1 MNCSCPMI
9 NLGRQAE
16 TLKRMS
22 PENKM
27 NRNFKVLTVSSGKGG
42 VGKTNLVANLAYAL
56 SQRGRKVL
64 VVDADIGLNNIDIIL
79 GMAPKYHIQHVLSG
93 EKRIEEVIF
102 EGPGGINVLPA
113 SNGIQELTQ
122 LENQA
127 KMVLLEELDRISGSY
142 DFLIFDTG
150 AGISG
155 NVTYF
160 CSAAHDILLVATPEP
175 TSHTDVYALMKVLSQ
190 KFQQKRFRLIINMVS
205 SENEALDVFQR
216 LSAVA
221 DKFLANVSLDYLG
234 FILSDPVVSKSVRQQ
249 KPFVEVYPHSKASGC
264 INDLSEKLFLERS
277 MAPREREQSYFW
289 KSVLRV
295 Q

>member
-1 MNCSCPMI
+1 MI

-16 TLKRMS
+16 TLKKMA

-27 NRNFKVLTVSSGKGG
+27 SRNFKVLTVSSGKGG

-56 SQRGRKVL
+56 VQRGRNVL

-79 GMAPKYHIQHVLSG
+79 GMAPKYNIQHVLSG
-93 EKRIEEVIF
+93 EKRIEEVIYD
-102 EGPGGINVLPA
+102 GPGGIKFLPA

-122 LENQA
+122 LKNEA
-127 KMVLLEELDRISGSY
+127 KMILLEELDRISGSY

-160 CSAAHDILLVATPEP
+160 CSAAHDILLVATTEP

-190 KFQQKRFRLIINMVS
+190 KYRQKRFRLIINMVS

-216 LSAVA
+216 LSAVT
-221 DKFLANVSLDYLG
+221 DKFLANVTLDYLG
-234 FILSDPVVSKSVRQQ
+234 FILSDPAVGKSVRQQ
-249 KPFVEVYPHSKASGC
+249 KPFMEAYPHCKASGC
-264 INDLSEKLFLERS
+264 INSLSEKLFLERN
-277 MAPREREQSYFW
+277 MVPREREQSYFW
-289 KSVLRV
+289 KSVL
-295 Q
+295 QAQ